1 MNSNNIILKFALVN
15 TYNANAKVISITVPK
30 DGYYLMVAYIQG
42 GAVWL
47 DGVTDS
53 NSANFLKLNSE
64 SSCSK
69 ILYRNE
75 GDIVSLVNLT
85 GSACTY
91 YQSSYLGLIE
101 LTGNFTN
108 LNE

>member
-1 MNSNNIILKFALVN
+1 MNSNLIILKYALVN
-15 TYNANAKVISITVPK
+15 TYNANAKVISITVPR
-30 DGYYLMVAYIQG
+30 DGYYLLIAYING

-47 DGVTDS
+47 DGVTNS
-53 NSANFLKLNSE
+53 NSYDFLKLDND
-64 SSCSK
+64 SSCAK
-69 ILYRNE
+69 IIQKNA

-101 LTGNFTN
+101 LRGVFTN